1 MQESLTEMHRCGSS
15 FPSDAQLLSL
25 GGRVLLAGLSKTP
38 YRRNFETLPP
48 LERNRTM
55 TAVVQQWSTTVERS
69 IAQRLSDSTN
79 EAA

>member
-1 MQESLTEMHRCGSS
+1 MAESLDAMHRCGSS

-38 YRRNFETLPP
+38 FRRNFETLPP

-55 TAVVQQWSTTVERS
+55 SMVVRQWSDTVERS
-69 IAQRLSDSTN
+69 IQQRFGGQSN